1 MSLIRTLCVFVIAG
15 GLMAG
20 CAGEYKAY
28 EEAEAADT
36 ADAYSTFLEQYPD
49 GVNSTSA
56 KERLDMIHWEEAKA
70 EDTAEGYEEYLRQ
83 HPTGKYVTRAEME
96 APKKAW
102 QAADL
107 SNDAAQVQSF
117 IDRYGSGAYGKKS
130 NERLTLLQTW
140 PQHLDIGETRFEVV
154 EEGKRWKVSADV
166 HNKGSVAAVETEF
179 RIAWKNEDDLFART
193 KRWFLNVEAQEGV
206 DAPPELTRP
215 LAPGETRTFEF
226 TFTTRDACKGWVQD
240 AEHVQIDLTKLKLAG

>member
-1 MSLIRTLCVFVIAG
+1 MSFIRALAVLVFVG
-15 GLMAG
+15 VLLAG

-83 HPTGKYVTRAEME
+83 HPTGKYVTRAEMA
-96 APKKAW
+96 APKMAW

-117 IDRYGSGAYGKKS
+117 IDKYGAGAYGKKA

-154 EEGKRWKVSADV
+154 EEGKRWKVLADV
-166 HNKGSVAAVETEF
+166 HNKGAVAVVEAEF
-179 RIAWKNEDDLFART
+179 RIAWKNGDGEFART
-193 KRWFLNVEAQEGV
+193 KQWFLNVEAREGV
-206 DAPPELTRP
+206 DAPPELTQP
-215 LAPGETRTFEF
+215 LSPGQTRTFEF
-226 TFTTRDACKGWVQD
+226 IFSSREACKGWVED